1 MFHVVIRCCLKK
13 NDNIDNKDNSLIKK
27 VVSRCH
33 SLLFEEKR
41 QHRQQRQQVN
51 KKSCLTL
58 SSKKNDNKD
67 NKANTISVNQQY
79 Y

>member
-1 MFHVVIRCCLKK
+1 MFTPCRLKN
-13 NDNIDNKDNSLIKK
+13 NDNIDNKLKK

-33 SLLFEEKR
+33 SLLFEENDNIDNKR
-41 QHRQQRQQVN
+41 QQFN
-51 KKSCLTL
+51 KKSRFTL

-67 NKANTISVNQQY
+67 NKENTISVNQQY